1 MPSGNARSD
10 GPIRRT
16 PLPWRAR
23 RWSQT
28 ARRARL
34 GVAALAVLAVCAGA
48 SGVVSTATAT
58 PALTVAPDAYDLTI
72 SPAGGNTFQLTIEF
86 GSQYA
91 TVTSFQLV
99 TGNPTSNW
107 STSACTPSGPT
118 SDPGLN
124 GDTTYFTNC
133 DVTVKSGTSVTLCFD
148 GSGDDGG
155 YIAPA
160 GAPADEGFAPFWV
173 TPAYPY
179 VAQEEAGPVDSGA
192 AVSGCTPS
200 KITAPKC
207 VVPNVKGVTLVAAKQ
222 AIVAAN
228 CKVGKIKR
236 VKDKHA
242 IVTGIV
248 ASQHP
253 RAGSKGPKV
262 NLVVTKR

>member
-34 GVAALAVLAVCAGA
+34 GVAALAVLAVCAGSA
-48 SGVVSTATAT
+48 GVVSTATAT

-72 SPAGGNTFQLTIEF
+72 SPAGGNTFQLTIAF
-86 GSQYA
+86 GSSYA
-91 TVTSFQLV
+91 TITSFQLV

-118 SDPGLN
+118 SDPDFN
-124 GDTTYFTNC
+124 GDTAYFTNC
-133 DVTVKSGTSVTLCFD
+133 YVTVKSGTSVTVCFD
-148 GSGDDGG
+148 GSGEDGG
-155 YIAPA
+155 YIPA
-160 GAPADEGFAPFWV
+160 GNPAGYQPIWNTPATTTVAQDGYQV
-173 TPAYPY
+173 TP
-179 VAQEEAGPVDSGA
+179 GA

-248 ASQHP
+248 VSQHP